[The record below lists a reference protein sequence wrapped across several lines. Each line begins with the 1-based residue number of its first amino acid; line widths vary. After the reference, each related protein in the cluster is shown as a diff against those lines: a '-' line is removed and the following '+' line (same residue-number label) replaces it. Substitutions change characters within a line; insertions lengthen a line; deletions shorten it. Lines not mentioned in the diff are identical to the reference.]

1 MAGGERRHHLL
12 FQYGMDGEFR
22 DRADR
27 RADEGGVDPLGTQP
41 VNQLTRAGLL
51 QGQRDQ
57 RARLAEFADHPRHK
71 GVKRRRAGKA
81 EPDPA
86 GVAAG
91 GAARR
96 DDGML
101 DAIEDRACFGQQ
113 RFARLGQLD
122 AARLAPEQLHFELGF
137 ERADLLAQWRL
148 LDAESFRR
156 AGDMPLLG
164 DGDEITEV
172 PQFHLRYSDNMDR
185 ASVIYWTGAISAT
198 TFPSE
203 SRHQPRRRSAMATE
217 AKLLTVQFL
226 KWMAER
232 PRSYAEVRAAWS
244 ST

>member
-1 MAGGERRHHLL
+1 M
-12 FQYGMDGEFR
+12 
-22 DRADR
+22 
-27 RADEGGVDPLGTQP
+27 
-41 VNQLTRAGLL
+41 
-51 QGQRDQ
+51 
-57 RARLAEFADHPRHK
+57 
-71 GVKRRRAGKA
+71 KRRRAGKA

-91 GAARR
+91 GATRR

-101 DAIEDRACFGQQ
+101 DAIEDRARFGQQ
-113 RFARLGQLD
+113 RFAGLGQLD
-122 AARLAPEQLHFELGF
+122 AARLAAEQLHLELGF
-137 ERADLLAQWRL
+137 EGADLLAQRRL

-172 PQFHLRYSDNMDR
+172 PQFHLRYSDHMDR

-244 ST
+244 STCPLNCAWEDAITDDLVERLADGHLALTARGHARLTETGVAPVISASSSAP